1 MDRNYLLRKQMGLGI
16 LLSTI
21 LISFTTQ
28 TSISNGQEQPGCLE
42 QAIREIERI
51 REIFE
56 KYNDPVRAKMARF
69 FLLSYKISMIGLNQ
83 EYKKS
88 INEISDIYQWML
100 DKGELHYSEMI
111 GQFLELVNQFR

>member
-51 REIFE
+51 RELPELEYLHTLDGQRVLIEEFFRKCGKLFPQCCLFRKFYYWNSE
-56 KYNDPVRAKMARF
+56 VRVIV
-69 FLLSYKISMIGLNQ
+69 STS
-83 EYKKS
+83 S
-88 INEISDIYQWML
+88 IRVE
-100 DKGELHYSEMI
+100 
-111 GQFLELVNQFR
+111 